1 MSELEP
7 TPPQKAFVDEF
18 AFRKLF
24 FGSRQIGKTTAL
36 AFDAVDSAMDSQKTG
51 PFAVTAPTMRQ
62 GRTLVDRCKEVALEQ
77 CDGIVQ
83 FPTSTEITL
92 PTGSTISY
100 VPTGDFYMD
109 RGTLNPSRAHEFEE
123 IFVDEIDF
131 VDSGVISALEKSWN
145 DGEVRGLS
153 FAGTARTDSPAI
165 KRLAKGDDWFSVYQT
180 LYSSEL
186 SNGRDIDAAMD
197 MATPEQAVTEY
208 KGLFVSDPAD
218 DADVVNGDH
227 Q

>member
-1 MSELEP
+1 MSELTP

-18 AFRKLF
+18 ALRRLF

-36 AFDAVDSAMDSQKTG
+36 AFDVVDSAMDSQKAG
-51 PFAVTAPTMRQ
+51 PFAVTAPNMRQ
-62 GRTLVDRCKEVALEQ
+62 GRILLERCGEVALEQ
-77 CDGIVQ
+77 CDGIIQ
-83 FPTSTEITL
+83 FPTKTEIEF

-100 VPTGDFYMD
+100 VPIRDFYMD
-109 RGTLNPSRAHEFEE
+109 RENLNPSRAHEYEE
-123 IFVDEIDF
+123 VFVDEIDF
-131 VDSGVISALEKSWN
+131 VDSGVISALEKSWD
-145 DGEVRGLS
+145 DGDVRGLS

-165 KRLAKGDDWFSVYQT
+165 KRLAKDDDWFSVYQT

-218 DADVVNGDH
+218 DADVVNGEH